1 MIDQSN
7 LQNAQRGSSGGASG
21 KKPMNLQDV
30 SQNLNK
36 EFKERKIQQAAA
48 NSGGKYGYIDIAT
61 TPINPDLYSMLD
73 ADMLLAAKF
82 IPFFRLGSQLRVA
95 EVDPENSET
104 KKIKKLL
111 ADKGYSLQENL
122 CSNESFET
130 AIKPFLKFKREHQEK
145 INVLENQD
153 IEEYQKEIENLSKLA
168 AKMQVSSTKEGLLT
182 LLVGSV
188 RTKASDIHLQPEED
202 SVKLRFRI
210 DGILQT
216 VTRLDHKIYDQL
228 LKQVKYDSSMKLNVT
243 NVPQDGRFEFE
254 TQGRQIDV
262 RVSVLPTDN
271 GETVVMR
278 LLDSGKEFLS
288 LKQLGFNQDHLT
300 ILDKVCK
307 LSQGMILVT
316 GPTGSGKTTT
326 LYSMLTQYNKPEKK
340 IITLEDPV
348 EYHLDNIVQSQI
360 HADKGYTFASGLES
374 ILRQDPDVVMIGEI
388 REHDTA
394 NTALQAS
401 LTGHVVLST
410 IHTNSAL
417 ESVSRLMNIGLEPYL
432 IAPSL
437 DTVIAQRL
445 ARTFC
450 KNCVKHEPVSQ
461 SDRELLEKY
470 AAEVSAVTKK
480 EYHTPDTLPKAQ
492 GCNLCNQTGYLGR
505 VVLAEVIRLDTDL
518 KQMILD
524 KESTYHLQDAAFKKG
539 MISMFMDGV
548 VKVLSGVTSL
558 EEILRVC
565 SR

>member
-7 LQNAQRGSSGGASG
+7 LQNAQKGSGPAGDDR
-21 KKPMNLQDV
+21 KDMNLQDV
-30 SQNLNK
+30 SKNINK
-36 EFKERKIQQAAA
+36 EFKERKIKDAAA
-48 NSGGKYGYIDIAT
+48 ASGGKYGYINIAE
-61 TPINPDLYSMLD
+61 TPINPDLYAMID
-73 ADMLLAAKF
+73 ADLLYEAKF
-82 IPFFRLGSQLRVA
+82 IPFFRLGSKLQVA
-95 EVDPENSET
+95 EINPNAPAT
-104 KKIKKLL
+104 LKIKEKLT
-111 ADKGYSLQENL
+111 AKGYTFQENL
-122 CSNESFET
+122 CSIDSFEV
-130 AIKPFLKFKREHQEK
+130 AIQPFLKFKKEHQTK
-145 INVLENQD
+145 INVLENQN

-168 AKMQVSSTKEGLLT
+168 SKMQVSSTKEGLQT
-182 LLVGSV
+182 LLVGSI
-188 RTKASDIHLQPEED
+188 RTKASDIHMQPEDD

-216 VTRLDHKIYDQL
+216 VTQLDHKIYDQL
-228 LKQVKYDSSMKLNVT
+228 IKQIKYDSSMKLNVT
-243 NVPQDGRFEFE
+243 DVPQDGRFEFE
-254 TQGRQIDV
+254 TQGRQVDV

-288 LKQLGFNQDHLT
+288 LKQLGFNEEHLS

-326 LYSMLTQYNKPEKK
+326 LYSMLNQYNKPEKK

-348 EYHLDNIVQSQI
+348 EYHLNNIVQSQI

-445 ARTFC
+445 ARKFC
-450 KNCVKHEPVSQ
+450 PHCVKHEAVSQ
-461 SDRELLEKY
+461 SDKELLEKY
-470 AAEVSAVTKK
+470 ASEVSAVTKK
-480 EYHTPDTLPKAQ
+480 EYKIPDTLPKAQ
-492 GCNLCNQTGYLGR
+492 GCQLCNQTGYLGR
-505 VVLAEVIRLDTDL
+505 VVLAEVIRLDNDM
-518 KQMILD
+518 KQKILD
-524 KESTYHLQDAAFKKG
+524 KESTYHLQDAAFGKG

-548 VKVLSGVTSL
+548 VKVIKGVTSL